1 MIIKKNSTP
10 KDHLLELIEK
20 GDKKYIHFLALYQ
33 YNYILEHLLSIWM
46 TDGQMRKNKRKLNNL
61 LHMIN
66 LFLLTINIA
75 RWSVVYI

>member
-33 YNYILEHLLSIWM
+33 YNYILEHSLSIWM
-46 TDGQMRKNKRKLNNL
+46 TDK
-61 LHMIN
+61 
-66 LFLLTINIA
+66 
-75 RWSVVYI
+75 